1 MPRYG
6 KCCCCFSARTG
17 ALILAILGVSIAG
30 LGIISNSVS
39 LGVFRPQLDDML
51 DQIKQASIYQFKQA
65 EAELQVPHFSNFYP
79 RACRACRTLLFLFLL
94 LLLLLLLLL
103 G

>member
-51 DQIKQASIYQFKQA
+51 DQIKQASMNKFKQA
-65 EAELQVPHFSNFYP
+65 GEPQVPHFSKQD
-79 RACRACRTLLFLFLL
+79 
-94 LLLLLLLLL
+94 
-103 G
+103 